1 MPAPSSRNRLPFEG
15 KSKKKKVEKK
25 SPIGSSEQ
33 NSPFVASKTKRKGQ
47 SGTIPEVVSQRMVK
61 RMALFSGV
69 PTGLGM
75 FSFLAFYWIVS
86 HDWLEISTY
95 VVLAVSLLL
104 FGLGVLGLSYG
115 VLSTSWEENQQG
127 SWWGWQ
133 EFRLNF
139 SRTVTAWRTAK
150 SESQTTK
157 ES

>member
-1 MPAPSSRNRLPFEG
+1 MPAPSSRNRLPFES

-86 HDWLEISTY
+86 HDWLEIPTY
-95 VVLAVSLLL
+95 VVFAVSLLL

-115 VLSTSWEENQQG
+115 VLSTSWEENQPG

-139 SRTVTAWRTAK
+139 SRTITAWRTAK

>member
-33 NSPFVASKTKRKGQ
+33 NSTFVTSKAKRKGQ
-47 SGTIPEVVSQRMVK
+47 SGTIPEVVSQRMVR

-86 HDWLEISTY
+86 HDWLEIPTY
-95 VVLAVSLLL
+95 IVFAVSLLL
-104 FGLGVLGLSYG
+104 FGLGILGLSYG

-150 SESQTTK
+150 SESQPTK

>member
-25 SPIGSSEQ
+25 SPIGSSEP
-33 NSPFVASKTKRKGQ
+33 NSSFVANKTKRKGQ

-86 HDWLEISTY
+86 HDWLEIPTY
-95 VVLAVSLLL
+95 VVFAVSLLL

-150 SESQTTK
+150 SESQPTK

>member
-86 HDWLEISTY
+86 HDWLEIPTY
-95 VVLAVSLLL
+95 VVFAVSLLL

-115 VLSTSWEENQQG
+115 VLSTSWEENQPG

-150 SESQTTK
+150 SESQPTK

>member
-1 MPAPSSRNRLPFEG
+1 MPAPSSRDRLPFEG
-15 KSKKKKVEKK
+15 KSKKKKIEKK
-25 SPIGSSEQ
+25 SPVGSSEP
-33 NSPFVASKTKRKGQ
+33 NSSFVANKTKRKGQ

-86 HDWLEISTY
+86 HDWLEIPTY

-104 FGLGVLGLSYG
+104 FWLGVLGLSYG

>member
-86 HDWLEISTY
+86 HDWLEIPTY

-139 SRTVTAWRTAK
+139 SRTVTDWRTAK
-150 SESQTTK
+150 SESQPTK

>member
-86 HDWLEISTY
+86 HDWLEIPTY
-95 VVLAVSLLL
+95 VVFAVSLLL

-115 VLSTSWEENQQG
+115 VLSTSWEENQPG

>member
-86 HDWLEISTY
+86 HDWLEIPTY
-95 VVLAVSLLL
+95 VVFAVSLLL

-150 SESQTTK
+150 SESQPTK

>member
-1 MPAPSSRNRLPFEG
+1 
-15 KSKKKKVEKK
+15 
-25 SPIGSSEQ
+25 
-33 NSPFVASKTKRKGQ
+33 
-47 SGTIPEVVSQRMVK
+47 MVK

>member
-86 HDWLEISTY
+86 HDWLEIPTY
-95 VVLAVSLLL
+95 VVFAVSLLL

>member
-15 KSKKKKVEKK
+15 KSKKRKVEKK

-75 FSFLAFYWIVS
+75 FSFLACYWIVS
-86 HDWLEISTY
+86 HDWLEIPTY
-95 VVLAVSLLL
+95 VVFAVSLLL

-115 VLSTSWEENQQG
+115 VLSTSWEENQPG

-150 SESQTTK
+150 SESQPTK

>member
-86 HDWLEISTY
+86 HDWLEIPTY

-150 SESQTTK
+150 SESQPTK

>member
-86 HDWLEISTY
+86 HDWLEIPTY

>member
-61 RMALFSGV
+61 RMSLFSGV

-86 HDWLEISTY
+86 HDWLEIPTY

-150 SESQTTK
+150 SESQPTK